1 MGGRKYASASSL
13 RSSPGGDLW
22 EAVEALIDRAPSLDD
37 LREHRLQ
44 LLAERHWVRSG
55 RAVPPSLAAEKTVAA
70 ALALPIPSLLSRIAS
85 AWDGPMIVLKGP
97 ELASR
102 YPAELLRT
110 AGDID
115 LLVDDASA
123 AHDALRSA
131 GFVATGDPRRYVEIH
146 HLQPLVW
153 PNLPVRIELHHGP
166 KWIDGLEPPPAAELF
181 AHAAPAH
188 GDAEGFRTLAPAAHA
203 IVLAVHAW
211 AHEPLGSLRDLIDVA
226 VLTGEADVGQIE
238 SLARRWGVL
247 RVWRTTHAVAESL
260 FREGRRPLALRLW
273 GGHLEAV
280 RGRTVAESH
289 LEKWVSPLWALP
301 PRQALLRTSGRV
313 AEELRPVPGEPWRTK
328 LSRSRLALRNAGVR
342 RSSHER
348 LLAETRL
355 ETPPDLFLDR
365 GDRRREE
372 AAR

>member
-1 MGGRKYASASSL
+1 
-13 RSSPGGDLW
+13 
-22 EAVEALIDRAPSLDD
+22 
-37 LREHRLQ
+37 
-44 LLAERHWVRSG
+44 
-55 RAVPPSLAAEKTVAA
+55 
-70 ALALPIPSLLSRIAS
+70 
-85 AWDGPMIVLKGP
+85 
-97 ELASR
+97 
-102 YPAELLRT
+102 
-110 AGDID
+110 
-115 LLVDDASA
+115 
-123 AHDALRSA
+123 
-131 GFVATGDPRRYVEIH
+131 
-146 HLQPLVW
+146 
-153 PNLPVRIELHHGP
+153 
-166 KWIDGLEPPPAAELF
+166 
-181 AHAAPAH
+181 
-188 GDAEGFRTLAPAAHA
+188 
-203 IVLAVHAW
+203 
-211 AHEPLGSLRDLIDVA
+211 
-226 VLTGEADVGQIE
+226 
-238 SLARRWGVL
+238 
-247 RVWRTTHAVAESL
+247 
-260 FREGRRPLALRLW
+260 LALRLW